1 MAAWI
6 QIRIPNADPD
16 PGGIKRGYKR
26 RGKRIRN
33 ADNEA

>member
-16 PGGIKRGYKR
+16 PRGLKRGKMKEKR
-26 RGKRIRN
+26 CEKTDI
-33 ADNEA
+33 